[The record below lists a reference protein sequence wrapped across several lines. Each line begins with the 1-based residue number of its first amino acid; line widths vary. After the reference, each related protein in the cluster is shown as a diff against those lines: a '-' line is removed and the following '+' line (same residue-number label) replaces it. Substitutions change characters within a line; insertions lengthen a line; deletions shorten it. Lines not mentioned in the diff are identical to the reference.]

1 MTDELEKILRREADK
16 ELVKEAVKEAARE
29 WLDEQYK
36 SFGKWS
42 AMGIAAGLF
51 VLVVKLLVIN
61 DIWPK

>member
-1 MTDELEKILRREADK
+1 MTEELEKILRREADK
-16 ELVKEAVKEAARE
+16 KLVKEAVKEAARE

-42 AMGIAAGLF
+42 AMGIVAGLF
-51 VLVVKLLVIN
+51 VLVVKLLVVN